1 MAAGKSS
8 IGKSLFSASGLVLI
22 LAALV
27 LVNLIFSRVNL
38 RWDLTEDKLYS
49 LSEGTEQIL
58 SNIENDVTLRLFV
71 TRDNVN
77 VPITIRSYA
86 DRLVDFLAEYEYASD
101 GKVQLEVIDTRI
113 DSEEE
118 DWARRYGL
126 EGVDLPSGER
136 LYLGL
141 VAESADQEQAIPM
154 LDPSAEKQLEYDV
167 TRIISMVQSAKKQKI
182 AVVSGLPVFGGAP
195 TNFNPAGGSEPWL
208 FIQELK
214 KTYEVEEVSPFA
226 PGAEIPDDAD
236 LVVIIHPRGF
246 TDGLLYQVDQYLVG
260 GGNLLILV
268 DPYAVMD
275 MSQGISK
282 GSSLDKLFSAWG
294 IHMDKTKALVD
305 LAYATRLRAQDNRIE
320 NNPLWLSL
328 RAEAFDKETLITAG
342 LESMLLPVAGAI
354 ERIEEKDLDLSYQ
367 TLLRSSPQSGLIDSF
382 KAQFSVADIRKEFSA
397 ADKRYDMAVQLHG
410 RFPSAFVE
418 GPPEAEGAGQG
429 KKSDEPQAAA
439 AVHRTEA
446 QEASTV
452 IVLAD
457 ADFLYDGYYV
467 SRQNFLGFEMASI
480 FNDNLNFLLNSGELL
495 TGVEALIRVR
505 SRGTYER
512 PFDRVAAL
520 EAQAQEKWL
529 DREQELERK
538 VEELNAKLN
547 ALEKQKDAAQK
558 LILSPEQ
565 QAEVE
570 QFQEERRRISEELK
584 EVRRNLRA
592 DIETL
597 GRRVKFINIFLVP
610 LLVCIAGGLYA
621 LYRRKRSRESK
632 GGK

>member
-8 IGKSLFSASGLVLI
+8 IGKSLFSASGLALI

-38 RWDLTEDKLYS
+38 RWDLTEDNLYS

-58 SNIENDVTLRLFV
+58 SNIENGVTLRLFV

-77 VPITIRSYA
+77 VPITIRSYT
-86 DRLVDFLAEYEYASD
+86 DRLVDFLSEYEYVSD

-136 LYLGL
+136 IYLGL
-141 VAESADQEQAIPM
+141 VAESADQERTIPM

-182 AVVSGLPVFGGAP
+182 AVVSGLPVFGGAR
-195 TNFNPAGGSEPWL
+195 TSFNPAGGSEPWL
-208 FIQELK
+208 FIRELK
-214 KTYEVEEVSPFA
+214 KTYEVEEVSPLA
-226 PGAEIPDDAD
+226 PGAEIPDDVD

-246 TDGLLYQVDQYLVG
+246 SDGLLYEVDQYLVG
-260 GGNLLILV
+260 GGNLMILV
-268 DPYAVMD
+268 DPYSVMD

-305 LAYATRLRAQDNRIE
+305 LAYATRLRAQDNRVE

-328 RAEAFDKETLITAG
+328 RAEAFDKEALITAG

-354 ERIEEKDLDLSYQ
+354 ERIEEKDLALSYQ

-397 ADKRYDMAVQLHG
+397 ADKRRDMAVQLHG
-410 RFPSAFVE
+410 RFPSAFPE
-418 GPPEAEGAGQG
+418 GPPETEGAGQEQ
-429 KKSDEPQAAA
+429 KSDEAQAAA
-439 AVHRTEA
+439 AVHRSEA

-480 FNDNLNFLLNSGELL
+480 FNDNLNFLLNSAELL
-495 TGVEALIRVR
+495 SGVDALIRVR

-520 EAQAQEKWL
+520 ETQAQEKWL
-529 DREQELERK
+529 NREQELERK

-570 QFQEERRRISEELK
+570 RFQEERRRISEELK

-592 DIETL
+592 DIESL

-621 LYRRKRSRESK
+621 LYRRKQSRKRERW
-632 GGK
+632 